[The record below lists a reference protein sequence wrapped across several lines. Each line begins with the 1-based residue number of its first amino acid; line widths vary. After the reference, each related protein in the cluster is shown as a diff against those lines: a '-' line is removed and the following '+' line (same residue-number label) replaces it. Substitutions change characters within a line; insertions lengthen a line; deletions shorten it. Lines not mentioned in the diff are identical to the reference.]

1 MAKARNYQE
10 QILDEAM
17 SKEKPVSIFLA
28 KGVRMEGRVKMHD
41 TFTILLETE
50 KEQVLIYKR
59 AITSLFP
66 ARLYHNLNQ
75 GGQETQKKEP
85 VPQESPAK

>member
-1 MAKARNYQE
+1 MAKARNYQD

-17 SKEKPVSIFLA
+17 SKGKPVSIFLA

-66 ARLYHNLNQ
+66 ARLYHNLKQ
-75 GGQETQKKEP
+75 GGKEAPEKEANKQEP
-85 VPQESPAK
+85 SAK